1 MNYVGF
7 VIQGLTMCLAMVLF
21 VFMQMWR
28 WSSSG
33 MVCSGDFLPEK
44 HTKAS
49 DFPEYLI
56 VEGRFLKAVI
66 ITIYVI
72 FILSVVTIVSLAV
85 FLHKKAEGSDQ
96 QFGTLVNKP
105 RGMSMAMVPAYE
117 TQIENKSS
125 NRDSQLIKE

>member
-1 MNYVGF
+1 
-7 VIQGLTMCLAMVLF
+7 
-21 VFMQMWR
+21 
-28 WSSSG
+28 

-44 HTKAS
+44 YPKAS

-72 FILSVVTIVSLAV
+72 FILSVVTIISIAV
-85 FLHKKAEGSDQ
+85 FLHKKSEGNDEE
-96 QFGTLVNKP
+96 FGSFVNKP

-117 TQIENKSS
+117 TQIEKKSS
-125 NRDSQLIKE
+125 NRDSMQIKV